1 MIPTIGRIV
10 LYTLTSEDAEAIN
23 RRRDHATKHMD
34 AHRANANGV
43 MVHVGNRVEQ
53 GQQFPMIITRVWGPD
68 ARHRSTILV
77 NGTVMLDG
85 SDTYWATSRGV
96 DTTDQAKAPIAGMFR
111 WPVVGQ
117 VPTRDMAKAG

>member
-1 MIPTIGRIV
+1 MIPTIGSIV
-10 LYTLTSEDAEAIN
+10 LYTLSSQDAEAIN
-23 RRRDHATKHMD
+23 RRRDDATKHMD

-68 ARHRSTILV
+68 ATSLV

-96 DTTDQAKAPIAGMFR
+96 DTTDAAQAPIAGMFR
-111 WPVVGQ
+111 WPVR
-117 VPTRDMAKAG
+117 P